1 MAIITAISPTRIS
14 FVGGG
19 TDTSPFCDV
28 YGGATV
34 SLAIN
39 IRQQFTLF
47 TGNDMWQH
55 HGEHIVPH
63 GCSLDFVYAFRK
75 RFGVDGMHHNKFKSE
90 SDGGI
95 RGGIGS
101 SAAISVAIV
110 GALAKSQGKIMSRSE
125 IAELAW
131 EIEVNDLGLFGGK
144 QDQYSASFGGLN
156 LFEFTAQGVS
166 VQPFDKKYADAIMPH
181 LILMH
186 TNLERKNPKLQEGF
200 KKLDSKQ
207 IRALKQ
213 IKSLVAPTIKAI
225 GDSDIQTL
233 GEILDTSWNYKK
245 QSNKGI
251 SNEQISNI
259 YQTAKKHGAIGRKV
273 CGAGGGGM
281 MMFIVK
287 DKEKFISE
295 MKDLEYWDISPD
307 NNGVEVKILT
317 Q

>member
-1 MAIITAISPTRIS
+1 MGVIKAISPTRIS

-19 TDTSPFCDV
+19 TDISPFCDV
-28 YGGATV
+28 YGGATL

-39 IRQQFTLF
+39 IRQTFTLF
-47 TGNDMWQH
+47 TGDEMWQH
-55 HGEHIVPH
+55 RGEHVVPYD
-63 GCSLDFVYAFRK
+63 CNLDFVYAFRK

-110 GALAKSQGKIMSRSE
+110 GALTKSQNKIMSCSE

-131 EIEVNDLGLFGGK
+131 EIETKDLKMFSGK
-144 QDQYSASFGGLN
+144 QDVYASAFGGFN
-156 LFEFTAQGVS
+156 LFEFTDTVL
-166 VQPFDKKYADAIMPH
+166 VQPFDRKYADKIMPH
-181 LILMH
+181 LVLMH
-186 TNLERKNPKLQEGF
+186 TNLERTNPKIQEGF

-207 IRALKQ
+207 IKALKE

-233 GEILDTSWNYKK
+233 GEILDSSWNYKK

-251 SNEQISNI
+251 TNEQISNI
-259 YQTAKKHGAIGRKV
+259 YQTAKSHGAIGGKV
-273 CGAGGGGM
+273 CGAGGGGFM
-281 MMFIVK
+281 VFIVK
-287 DKEKFISE
+287 DKEKFIKE

-307 NNGVEVKILT
+307 FNGLEIKIL
-317 Q
+317 